1 MVFTFKR
8 DKEGKKSFF
17 TKQKTV
23 NKEEDAISDRIIYRI
38 SPPNLSDRQGP

>member
-1 MVFTFKR
+1 MVFTFKK

-17 TKQKTV
+17 YRAKNV

-38 SPPNLSDRQGP
+38 SPPNLSERQVP